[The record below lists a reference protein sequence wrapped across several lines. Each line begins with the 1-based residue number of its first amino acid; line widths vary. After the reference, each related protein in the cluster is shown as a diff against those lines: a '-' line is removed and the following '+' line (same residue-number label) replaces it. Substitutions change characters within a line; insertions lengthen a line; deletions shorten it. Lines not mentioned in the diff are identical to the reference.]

1 MTINSLKGDGT
12 MRHLTGSL
20 LALPEIERDSLE
32 LNRIQ
37 QVISLRSQKIK
48 MILRHFLMPPK

>member
-12 MRHLTGSL
+12 MRHLTDSL
-20 LALPEIERDSLE
+20 LAVPEIERDSLE

-37 QVISLRSQKIK
+37 QVVSLRSQKIK
-48 MILRHFLMPPK
+48 MI